1 MFDGNGKNIDNIH
14 IYYIDE
20 MSVGGTGLFGCIG
33 KGAIIQN
40 LGIGEKSTIEG
51 MDQTGALVGYMKG
64 GLVQYCYNEGTI
76 DMKSGMISGGL
87 VGGGENGKIAN
98 CYNRGMVTG
107 TTYAAGI
114 IGFADK
120 DFIVE
125 NCYNNGMIYS
135 TGFTPAGVIGYL
147 CSGRIS
153 NCYNAG
159 LFVIDDT
166 PMGVV
171 GDIDAGVIIENC
183 YFLEADGVEN
193 EHAGVTSKT
202 NDEMLSVDFLNV
214 LNGTQSPA
222 PWVADVNTVN
232 EGLPILAWQISGTTG
247 MQATQQELDCEL
259 FVENQAV
266 YVTFESSESG
276 EVIVMDMT
284 GRTIIDKTIQSGDS
298 VIILDKGIYI
308 VMVKA
313 DGQQHITKIAIK

>member
-1 MFDGNGKNIDNIH
+1 
-14 IYYIDE
+14 
-20 MSVGGTGLFGCIG
+20 
-33 KGAIIQN
+33 
-40 LGIGEKSTIEG
+40 
-51 MDQTGALVGYMKG
+51 
-64 GLVQYCYNEGTI
+64 
-76 DMKSGMISGGL
+76 MKSGMISGGL

-183 YFLEADGVEN
+183 YFL
-193 EHAGVTSKT
+193 KL
-202 NDEMLSVDFLNV
+202 MV
-214 LNGTQSPA
+214 LKMNMP
-222 PWVADVNTVN
+222 
-232 EGLPILAWQISGTTG
+232 E
-247 MQATQQELDCEL
+247 
-259 FVENQAV
+259 
-266 YVTFESSESG
+266 
-276 EVIVMDMT
+276 
-284 GRTIIDKTIQSGDS
+284 
-298 VIILDKGIYI
+298 
-308 VMVKA
+308 
-313 DGQQHITKIAIK
+313 

>member
-1 MFDGNGKNIDNIH
+1 MELDCLVVLQRSDYSEFRNRREINNRRK
-14 IYYIDE
+14 
-20 MSVGGTGLFGCIG
+20 
-33 KGAIIQN
+33 
-40 LGIGEKSTIEG
+40 
-51 MDQTGALVGYMKG
+51 DQTGALVGYMKG

-166 PMGVV
+166 SYG
-171 GDIDAGVIIENC
+171 
-183 YFLEADGVEN
+183 
-193 EHAGVTSKT
+193 
-202 NDEMLSVDFLNV
+202 
-214 LNGTQSPA
+214 
-222 PWVADVNTVN
+222 
-232 EGLPILAWQISGTTG
+232 
-247 MQATQQELDCEL
+247 
-259 FVENQAV
+259 
-266 YVTFESSESG
+266 SSRG
-276 EVIVMDMT
+276 
-284 GRTIIDKTIQSGDS
+284 
-298 VIILDKGIYI
+298 Y
-308 VMVKA
+308 
-313 DGQQHITKIAIK
+313 